1 MVGDGSDLVLGA
13 REILFVCLFVFLLK
27 VYPSV
32 KNCIKALT
40 MNNFRVNKTTNLD
53 FKLVFGRLLS
63 DTFQ

>member
-13 REILFVCLFVFLLK
+13 REILFVCFLLK
-27 VYPSV
+27 VCPSV
-32 KNCIKALT
+32 KNCIKAIT

>member
-13 REILFVCLFVFLLK
+13 REILFVCLFFLLK

-32 KNCIKALT
+32 KNCIKAIT